1 VLPDGRVVE
10 RYRPPGVGGGDFAV
24 DLANAPRAIRELEE
38 AARELFDIR
47 REAERLGK
55 VTPPS
60 RDQVSLDAATLLG
73 VSAVGGNGSFLQ
85 ALDQGIQQV
94 NDMIAGLRSALAGY
108 DGADAQSAAMLR
120 EP

>member
-1 VLPDGRVVE
+1 M
-10 RYRPPGVGGGDFAV
+10 
-24 DLANAPRAIRELEE
+24 
-38 AARELFDIR
+38 
-47 REAERLGK
+47 
-55 VTPPS
+55 
-60 RDQVSLDAATLLG
+60 LG

-108 DGADAQSAAMLR
+108 GPGGRAERSCVE